1 MIRDRAQNG
10 IQCSDAKVF
19 VGGNSKALVC
29 GFVRFQHDVAAFLMD
44 HAIAPLTAKGLADLG
59 VQENEIFAGKVAPRL
74 WFLVI

>member
-29 GFVRFQHDVAAFLMD
+29 GFVRLQHDVAAFLMD
-44 HAIAPLTAKGLADLG
+44 HAIALHTAKYLDKVVAAQVARNLHELARTSSRT
-59 VQENEIFAGKVAPRL
+59 K
-74 WFLVI
+74 